1 MLLSDCECIV
11 GEEYVLHTSILNAA
25 PDCECI
31 VGEKKY
37 AGAFE

>member
-11 GEEYVLHTSILNAA
+11 GEEYVLHTSILNR
-25 PDCECI
+25 ECI

-37 AGAFE
+37 AGAGAFE